1 LTDTYLGLVIHWPV
15 AFTAGNKENK
25 MMPPHPT
32 KKGEVDL
39 DLETPYVDTWKAM
52 NKLLETGKVKAVGVS
67 NMILKH
73 LKCLVDETGIVPVRF
88 HETLRIMFHA

>member
-1 LTDTYLGLVIHWPV
+1 
-15 AFTAGNKENK
+15 